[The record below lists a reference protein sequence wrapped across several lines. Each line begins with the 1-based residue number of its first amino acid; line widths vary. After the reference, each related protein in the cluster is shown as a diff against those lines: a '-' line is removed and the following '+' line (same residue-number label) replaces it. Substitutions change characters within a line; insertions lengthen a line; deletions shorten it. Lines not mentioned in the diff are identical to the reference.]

1 MIVLALTPMII
12 NAQADKKLIDKAHQ
26 GNTSA
31 MVILGECYENGAGVE
46 QDSALA
52 LQWFRKAADLGD
64 GDGLLRMSRY
74 YLRGTLLPKDTA
86 RYFAIRK
93 ELADKGHPNALAA
106 LATAYEY
113 GYGCKADT
121 AKSIE
126 LNEEA
131 VKKVPCGDTRTW
143 R

>member
-86 RYFAIRK
+86 R
-93 ELADKGHPNALAA
+93 
-106 LATAYEY
+106 
-113 GYGCKADT
+113 
-121 AKSIE
+121 
-126 LNEEA
+126 
-131 VKKVPCGDTRTW
+131 
-143 R
+143 